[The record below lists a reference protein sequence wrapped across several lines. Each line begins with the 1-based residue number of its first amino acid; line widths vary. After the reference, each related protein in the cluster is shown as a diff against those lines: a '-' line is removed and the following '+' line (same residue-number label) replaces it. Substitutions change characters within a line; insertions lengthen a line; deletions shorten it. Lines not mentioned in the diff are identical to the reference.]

1 MLKIYLDWNVIT
13 HCKRV
18 IGMKIY
24 LIKLNFMEISL
35 YFLIQMPILEICKL
49 NRKLIKRITIWM

>member
-1 MLKIYLDWNVIT
+1 
-13 HCKRV
+13 
-18 IGMKIY
+18 MKIY